1 MNIYHLV
8 HITVSSGAGD
18 CCFHPLLDFVLRFN
32 AGNLTWK
39 SFKKDTN
46 ICTIYINNQGMF
58 YFKGL
63 MLPSSIKI
71 FGQIH
76 YEISLHISWPL
87 LWCRSWCLSCIAR
100 PHNLPPDWS
109 TSRHSP
115 PCCRPAE
122 LQLVSPET
130 ARLWHCTGRGS
141 ERDKDFNSL
150 HVTTSEI

>member
-8 HITVSSGAGD
+8 QITVSSGAGD

-63 MLPSSIKI
+63 MFPSSIKI
-71 FGQIH
+71 YGQITIKSL
-76 YEISLHISWPL
+76 YIFRDLCCGAEVGVWVVLPDPTISPQTGALYTT
-87 LWCRSWCLSCIAR
+87 AR
-100 PHNLPPDWS
+100 PAADLLSSSWFLQRLPGYD
-109 TSRHSP
+109 
-115 PCCRPAE
+115 
-122 LQLVSPET
+122 T
-130 ARLWHCTGRGS
+130 AQGGGQR
-141 ERDKDFNSL
+141 
-150 HVTTSEI
+150 EIKTLTLYM